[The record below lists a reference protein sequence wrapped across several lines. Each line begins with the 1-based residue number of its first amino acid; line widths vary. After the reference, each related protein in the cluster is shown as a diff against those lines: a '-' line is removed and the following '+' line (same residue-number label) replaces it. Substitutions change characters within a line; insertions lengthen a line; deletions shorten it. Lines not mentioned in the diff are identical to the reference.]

1 MKVGFEIKKLILSW
15 QLKLY
20 DGIVRTG
27 RKNLMVECQ
36 VIRSIPNNRSNDF
49 SSGYSTHL

>member
-27 RKNLMVECQ
+27 RK
-36 VIRSIPNNRSNDF
+36 I
-49 SSGYSTHL
+49 STQLSKFNQHQDELV